1 MPDSS
6 LCTFYLDGSYFG
18 IAVEAIQEIMYSQET
33 TRVAKAPAVIAG
45 LINLRGQ
52 IIAALDMR
60 ARLGLSSRDLAAKP
74 MNVIVRMPDCV
85 LSLIVDRIGD
95 VVAVGETQFEAVPD
109 TVSEPTRSMLRGAY
123 RLEDSLLLVL
133 DLDRV
138 VNLEGN
144 GVG

>member
-1 MPDSS
+1 
-6 LCTFYLDGSYFG
+6 
-18 IAVEAIQEIMYSQET
+18 
-33 TRVAKAPAVIAG
+33 
-45 LINLRGQ
+45 
-52 IIAALDMR
+52 
-60 ARLGLSSRDLAAKP
+60 
-74 MNVIVRMPDCV
+74 
-85 LSLIVDRIGD
+85 
-95 VVAVGETQFEAVPD
+95 VAVGETQFEAVPD